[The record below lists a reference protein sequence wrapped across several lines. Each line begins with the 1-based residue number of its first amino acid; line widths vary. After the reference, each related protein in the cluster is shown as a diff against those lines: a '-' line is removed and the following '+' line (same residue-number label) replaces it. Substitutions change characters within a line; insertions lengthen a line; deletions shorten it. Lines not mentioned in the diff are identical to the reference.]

1 VRGLKRLAGVR
12 VEARVSLGDKSTKGD
27 ILFTNYGISGL
38 AILDMSFFITE
49 ELNQK
54 GELNLSLDL
63 MPEISQKELFNM
75 LLKSIKSQP
84 DKSVRVWLMGFLNR
98 KLIDFLIDIDRTKSI
113 KSLSKREI
121 SSIVKSI
128 TSFQFGVNGTKGFEY
143 AEVVRGG
150 VDTRYIESHSMESKL
165 VKGLYFIG
173 EVLDVDGA
181 EGGYNPHFALE

>member
-1 VRGLKRLAGVR
+1 M
-12 VEARVSLGDKSTKGD
+12 
-27 ILFTNYGISGL
+27 
-38 AILDMSFFITE
+38 DMSFFITE

-54 GELNLSLDL
+54 EEINLSLDL

-128 TSFQFGVNGTKGFEY
+128 KSFQFGVNRTKGFEY

-150 VDTRYIESHSMESKL
+150 VDTRYIESCIVRSQSY
-165 VKGLYFIG
+165 VKGRIF
-173 EVLDVDGA
+173 
-181 EGGYNPHFALE
+181 